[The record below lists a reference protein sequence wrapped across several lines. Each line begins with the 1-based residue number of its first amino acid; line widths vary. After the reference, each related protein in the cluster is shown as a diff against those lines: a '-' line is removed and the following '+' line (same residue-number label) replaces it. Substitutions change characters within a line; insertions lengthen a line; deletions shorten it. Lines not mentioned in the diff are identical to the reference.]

1 MMKVANFMPYRIST
15 VLLATSKHVT
25 EDNPKSIIS
34 RLTIILGFP
43 RLSLLVFSAMLGM
56 VF

>member
-1 MMKVANFMPYRIST
+1 MMKVTNFMPYRIST